1 MKNEAWGQA
10 LRVLGNLSGWIAF
23 PVLIGVILGK
33 WLDRKFNTEPWL
45 FLTTIGACFL
55 VSMYGLIINAL
66 KEFKKIEQL
75 EKKTKSIP
83 LSNQLLDTKEDL
95 EKDKD

>member
-45 FLTTIGACFL
+45 FLTTIGVCFL
-55 VSMYGLIINAL
+55 VSMYGLVINAL
-66 KEFKKIEQL
+66 KEFKKIERL
-75 EKKTKSIP
+75 ERKTKPAASFKSTGKQSDQP
-83 LSNQLLDTKEDL
+83 KDL
-95 EKDKD
+95 